1 MSPSRSWEE
10 IRAQAAREDPGFEK
24 GVAREARRIAF
35 VIGLQGLRK
44 ERGALQSELA
54 GKLGMTQANISRIE
68 GEGDVRWSTLAKY
81 ADGLGGRLEI
91 HVIFD
96 EDTEVVVHPR

>member
-1 MSPSRSWEE
+1 MSPTHRWEDV
-10 IRAQAAREDPGFEK
+10 RARAEREHPGFQEAVAK
-24 GVAREARRIAF
+24 GAQRIVF
-35 VIGLQGLRK
+35 VNGLQELRK

-54 GKLGMTQANISRIE
+54 ATLGMTQANISRIE

-81 ADGLGGRLEI
+81 ADALGGRLEI

-96 EDTEVVVHPR
+96 DDEFVVVPG

>member
-1 MSPSRSWEE
+1 MSPTKDWDE
-10 IRAQAAREDPGFEK
+10 IRAQAEREHPGFEEAVAK
-24 GVAREARRIAF
+24 GARRLLF
-35 VIGLQGLRK
+35 VNGLQGLRK

-54 GKLGMTQANISRIE
+54 AKLGMTQANISRIE

-81 ADGLGGRLEI
+81 ADGLGGRIEI

-96 EDTEVVVHPR
+96 DDEFVVVPD

>member
-1 MSPSRSWEE
+1 MSPTKDWDE
-10 IRAQAAREDPGFEK
+10 IRAQAEREDPGFEEAVAK
-24 GVAREARRIAF
+24 GARRIVF
-35 VIGLQGLRK
+35 VNGLQRLRK
-44 ERGALQSELA
+44 ERGALQSDLA
-54 GKLGMTQANISRIE
+54 RQLGMTQANISRIE

-96 EDTEVVVHPR
+96 DDEFVVVPG

>member
-1 MSPSRSWEE
+1 MSPTKDWDE
-10 IRAQAAREDPGFEK
+10 IRAQAEREHPGFEEAVAK
-24 GVAREARRIAF
+24 GARRLLF
-35 VIGLQGLRK
+35 VNGLQGLRK

-54 GKLGMTQANISRIE
+54 ATLGMTQANISRIE

-96 EDTEVVVHPR
+96 DDEFVVVPD